1 MAKVTG
7 KYETIFVINPSLN
20 EEETKQVVERFTS
33 LISENGEI
41 SKTGEWGKRRLAYP
55 IQDFTEGYYVY
66 VSFQSKP
73 DFPAELDRIYKITDA
88 IIRSIIVSLD

>member
-7 KYETIFVINPSLN
+7 KYETIFVVNPSLN
-20 EEETKQVVERFTS
+20 EEETKQVVERCTS
-33 LISENGEI
+33 LIGENGEI
-41 SKTGEWGKRRLAYP
+41 SKTDEWGKRRLAYP

-88 IIRSIIVSLD
+88 IIRSIIVSIG

>member
-7 KYETIFVINPSLN
+7 KYETIFVVNPSLN

-33 LISENGEI
+33 LIGENGEI
-41 SKTGEWGKRRLAYP
+41 SKTDEWGKRRLAYP

-88 IIRSIIVSLD
+88 VIRSIIVSLD

>member
-1 MAKVTG
+1 MIG
-7 KYETIFVINPSLN
+7 
-20 EEETKQVVERFTS
+20 
-33 LISENGEI
+33 ENGEI
-41 SKTGEWGKRRLAYP
+41 SKTDEWGKRRLAYP